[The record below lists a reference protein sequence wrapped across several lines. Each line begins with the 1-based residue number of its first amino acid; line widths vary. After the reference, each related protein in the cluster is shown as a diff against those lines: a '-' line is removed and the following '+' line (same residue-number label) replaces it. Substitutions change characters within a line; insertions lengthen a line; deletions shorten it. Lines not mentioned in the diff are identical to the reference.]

1 METVAASKKLSL
13 WSSTGRKN
21 PLTRD
26 AKLCVCLSN
35 ARPPLYMNNSA
46 VLASF
51 FLHERLGTVG
61 KVGCAL
67 CLIGSVVIVLHSPE
81 EKEISSVDEILN
93 YALQPGNRFF
103 LVDRI
108 KGTRRTMVRTI
119 SAVMQKRT
127 IAPWNTQ

>member
-1 METVAASKKLSL
+1 M
-13 WSSTGRKN
+13 R
-21 PLTRD
+21 
-26 AKLCVCLSN
+26 LSN
-35 ARPPLYMNNSA
+35 ARTPFDTNNSA

-93 YALQPGNRFF
+93 YALQPGNPFF

-108 KGTRRTMVRTI
+108 KGTRRTN
-119 SAVMQKRT
+119 SQGHFLH
-127 IAPWNTQ
+127 